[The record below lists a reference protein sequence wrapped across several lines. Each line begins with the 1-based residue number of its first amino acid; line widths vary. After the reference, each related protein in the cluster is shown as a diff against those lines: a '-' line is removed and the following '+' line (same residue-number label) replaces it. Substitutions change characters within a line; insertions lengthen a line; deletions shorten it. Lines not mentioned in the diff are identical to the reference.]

1 MKILEGIRATGQ
13 QKLRTLADNGDT
25 IEITLYYLPAIQQ
38 WKMDIV
44 SGDFELNGL
53 RVYALPNILN
63 QYENIIPFGIGI
75 LIPSG
80 GEPFLI
86 NDFSSGRVQMAILT
100 PEEVEEV
107 DDFYIGIKDA
117 G

>member
-1 MKILEGIRATGQ
+1 MRILDGIRATGQ
-13 QKLRTLADNGDT
+13 QKLRTSADNGDI
-25 IEITLYYLPAIQQ
+25 IEITLSYLPAVQQ
-38 WKMDIV
+38 WKIDIV

-53 RVYALPNILN
+53 RVYALLNILN
-63 QYENIIPFGIGI
+63 QYENLIPFGIGI
-75 LIPSG
+75 IIPAG

-100 PEEVEEV
+100 AAEVAEV
-107 DDFYIGIKDA
+107 DAFYVGLKDA